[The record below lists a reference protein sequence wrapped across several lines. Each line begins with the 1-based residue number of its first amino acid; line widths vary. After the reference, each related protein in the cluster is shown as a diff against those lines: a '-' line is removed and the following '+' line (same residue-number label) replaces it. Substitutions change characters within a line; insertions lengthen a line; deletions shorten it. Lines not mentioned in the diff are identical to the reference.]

1 MIRTGSDADQKI
13 GPAARSFAADAHD
26 CIMVRTST
34 NLPNTSISEM
44 GQYYALEVAD
54 QILHDRQLCNFI
66 ARTVMEIGC
75 WERRIERSDWS
86 SRAADRLTGQ
96 SRGCC
101 RACRS
106 PRSLHVIRGIG
117 LVVCSSVEVEDFRQ
131 ICLFFRNGIYVDGLD
146 HPGPMVRR
154 LPAGAKRIR
163 TIGSAR
169 HDQGFNRLF
178 SLRPPLRSA
187 RDLERRIRTAGPP

>member
-1 MIRTGSDADQKI
+1 
-13 GPAARSFAADAHD
+13 
-26 CIMVRTST
+26 MVRTST

-131 ICLFFRNGIYVDGLD
+131 ICLFFGTASMSTAWTI
-146 HPGPMVRR
+146 PGRWFADSP
-154 LPAGAKRIR
+154 LEQ
-163 TIGSAR
+163 S
-169 HDQGFNRLF
+169 GFEPSVPRDMTKVLTVF
-178 SLRPPLRSA
+178 FPFGRP
-187 RDLERRIRTAGPP
+187 